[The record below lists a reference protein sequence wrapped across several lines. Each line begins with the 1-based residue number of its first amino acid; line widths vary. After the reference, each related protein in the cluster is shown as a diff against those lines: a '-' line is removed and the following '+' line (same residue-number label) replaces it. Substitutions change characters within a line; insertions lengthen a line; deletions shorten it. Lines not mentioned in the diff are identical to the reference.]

1 MIIGGVTITLSSVVD
16 TIILIGAVC
25 AAIYKIWEFFAKPT
39 TTLKQKKAEKD
50 KQKIVVV
57 LDEVLPE
64 KIQTKLNELLPEKF
78 EERFEELLDDMLP
91 EKLIDHDLMVRD
103 KYKAD
108 RANYLTLIRDDVL
121 KQVKDPIKQ
130 NQDDLEALKISARDV
145 LREKIMRIYHTYK
158 HDRAFPL
165 YEKEALEQYYKD
177 YKRLLGNSY
186 IDKYYGRM
194 SKWEIIYEDYDDDE

>member
-1 MIIGGVTITLSSVVD
+1 MTIGGVEITLGMIVD
-16 TIILIGAVC
+16 WIILGGALC

-39 TTLKQKKAEKD
+39 TTLKQKKAAKD
-50 KQKIVVV
+50 KEKIENV
-57 LDEVLPE
+57 LDEILPDKVE
-64 KIQTKLNELLPEKF
+64 EKLNELLPSKIE
-78 EERFEELLDDMLP
+78 
-91 EKLIDHDLMVRD
+91 EKLDEMLDKALPDKLLDHDLQVKD

-108 RANYLTLIRDDVL
+108 RAAYLTLIRDDVL
-121 KQVKDPIKQ
+121 KQVGEPMRK
-130 NQDDLEALKISARDV
+130 NEDDLEALKISARDV
-145 LREKIMRIYHTYK
+145 LREKIMRIYHTYN

-194 SKWEIIYEDYDDDE
+194 AKWEIIYEDYDDDE